1 METNNTTTSNGVH
14 NAHAKDNAA
23 KIVFGDPVLCAQFL
37 KGYTDIPLFK
47 EIKPED
53 IENISSHFLPLFQ
66 ESRDSDTV
74 NKIRIGNSE
83 IYLIALIEHQSEN
96 DFDMSFR
103 ILRYIVFIWTD
114 YAAQQEK
121 LHKGITKSKAFLY
134 PPILPIVYYEGT
146 STWSAPLN
154 FKDRVFLSDAFG
166 DYIPSFNYLGRTLTA
181 AVSPVVEHIV
191 VAHIASVRLSAYKLH
206 EGVTAEVVR
215 QLPGFCLSEPHQRCL
230 NHYLTVKS
238 QRE

>member
-1 METNNTTTSNGVH
+1 METNNTTTSNGVQNSH
-14 NAHAKDNAA
+14 TKDNAA

-53 IENISSHFLPLFQ
+53 IENVSSHFLPLFQ

-74 NKIRIGNSE
+74 NKIRIGDSE

-114 YAAQQEK
+114 LLRNRKSYIKASQNPK
-121 LHKGITKSKAFLY
+121 LFIIHQS
-134 PPILPIVYYEGT
+134 
-146 STWSAPLN
+146 
-154 FKDRVFLSDAFG
+154 
-166 DYIPSFNYLGRTLTA
+166 
-181 AVSPVVEHIV
+181 
-191 VAHIASVRLSAYKLH
+191 
-206 EGVTAEVVR
+206 
-215 QLPGFCLSEPHQRCL
+215 CLSYIMKEPAHGL
-230 NHYLTVKS
+230 HH
-238 QRE
+238 

>member
-53 IENISSHFLPLFQ
+53 IENVSSHFLPLFQ

-146 STWSAPLN
+146 STWSAPKSPMISEYVDHYT
-154 FKDRVFLSDAFG
+154 FSTGFIIHFPPISVSR
-166 DYIPSFNYLGRTLTA
+166 PPTLRPGNAGGPCGVLWKTSPIAAHGSTA
-181 AVSPVVEHIV
+181 WP
-191 VAHIASVRLSAYKLH
+191 
-206 EGVTAEVVR
+206 T
-215 QLPGFCLSEPHQRCL
+215 
-230 NHYLTVKS
+230 
-238 QRE
+238 